1 MNTRNLIIIA
11 ILIILAVIVGLFA
24 FTTLQDNSQ
33 NGKINTEITF
43 LSGDTLKSGKTVEFQ
58 LKDADNNAI
67 IGENITI
74 LFEENGENQTYSIVT
89 DNEGKGGL
97 ALNNEMPGTYVV
109 YVLYNGTTRFN
120 ACNASQTITIEEGYY
135 QPATDSSSEE
145 SDTSEPIVSNSSAGT
160 SLYNGNSSTSQNLH
174 YDSQYNFYY
183 DDNGIIRGG
192 QNDGMSADYIREA
205 YSSNDMVDEEGNL
218 Q

>member
-1 MNTRNLIIIA
+1 MNNRNLIIIA
-11 ILIILAVIVGLFA
+11 ICIILVVIAGIFA
-24 FTTLQDNSQ
+24 FMLLQDNTQ
-33 NGKINTEITF
+33 NGKINTEINF
-43 LSGDTLKSGKTVEFQ
+43 LSGENLKSGESVEFE
-58 LKDADNNAI
+58 LKDAGGNAL

-89 DNEGKGGL
+89 DNEGKGSL
-97 ALNNEMPGTYVV
+97 ALNNEMPGTYNV

-120 ACNASQTITIEEGYY
+120 GCNASQTITIEDGIY
-135 QPATDSSSEE
+135 QPGSDSNS
-145 SDTSEPIVSNSSAGT
+145 TEPIMSNSSAGT
-160 SLYNGNSSTSQNLH
+160 ALYNGNSSASPNLH

-205 YSSNDMVDEEGNL
+205 YSSAEMVDEEGNL